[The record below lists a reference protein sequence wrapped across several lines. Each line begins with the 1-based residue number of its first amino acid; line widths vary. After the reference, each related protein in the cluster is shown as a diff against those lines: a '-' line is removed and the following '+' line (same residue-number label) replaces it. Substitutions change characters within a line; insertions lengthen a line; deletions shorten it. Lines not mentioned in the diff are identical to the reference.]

1 MGVFRPKTEELI
13 EEHPELFE
21 ERRPRRARK
30 NPFAARKSEPV
41 GAPSPR
47 TSPKPR
53 GRLARILHR
62 TTLWT
67 GMTLIPLSL
76 APIGATVGALAAWL
90 ENAPPVQEF
99 ENYNPPEATMILD
112 HQGNTI
118 SALFQ
123 QRRFVVPLSEMP
135 LNLPH
140 AFIAIEDERFYSHMG
155 VDPIGVA
162 RAAFTNIVRG
172 RMSQGASTITQQ
184 TARNVLARIGS
195 EKTLTRKFREMLVA
209 VQLEHS
215 YTKDQILE
223 VYLNQIYLGSGTY
236 GVEAASRAYFH
247 KSVRDLSLYECATIA
262 GLPQLPE
269 RYSPLNNPDISKAR
283 RDVVLGK
290 MWELGLVSDNEFD
303 RAVVRDVTV
312 EPERLSR
319 SEAAYFVDAVRR
331 EIANDR
337 QLGGTLLQTAGWRIH
352 TTVDGTQQRIAER
365 VLAEGLALEEQEW
378 IAGRQERFL
387 SAASDPEF
395 NLPPAKGQVRMA
407 RVLKVFSRHVV
418 IELPGGWRGDFP
430 VPEATAHFFAEDTFP
445 EEGAGVDIEIHDVVP
460 ERGLVRGALLPKR
473 RLQGALVS
481 LDAAT
486 GDVRALV
493 GGREYADHANGGF
506 FNRAVL
512 ARRQAGSTLKPFF
525 FAAGLE
531 HGMTPWTIVSD
542 TPIVFPDGYAPRNYE
557 NMFFGSTTL
566 QTALEKSRNIPTIRI
581 VQRVGLRDAN
591 DFVSSFRRTGD
602 RPWELPMEWPVV
614 LGTTPLTP
622 LEVAAAYQPL
632 ANGGLAMGPRM
643 IRGVRNEYDRETLGI
658 GGAPAPRQL
667 LSSATSASMVQLM
680 VGVMNQGTGHSLWK
694 ILPWELNGRV
704 AGKSGTTNDNRD
716 AWFAGFTPHEVV
728 VVWIGFDQMLPL
740 APGRTGSRAA
750 GPVWARYIAEV
761 WETKTPEQREMEIPI
776 PEGYALVRMDP
787 SGQPATDL
795 PTELPDPEKTVW
807 RIAPRTNSVDGSDEI
822 PQFFETFETAA
833 TLR

>member
-1 MGVFRPKTEELI
+1 MGVFRPKSDDLI
-13 EEHPELFE
+13 EDFPELFE
-21 ERRPRRARK
+21 ERRLLRGSKGSPPAKGTPAKAPR
-30 NPFAARKSEPV
+30 P
-41 GAPSPR
+41 APTTGSF
-47 TSPKPR
+47 R
-53 GRLARILHR
+53 GFLVRSTMWVAM
-62 TTLWT
+62 
-67 GMTLIPLSL
+67 GLITLSL
-76 APIGATVGALAAWL
+76 APMGAAVGGLAAWL
-90 ENAPPVQEF
+90 EHAPPVAEF

-112 HQGNTI
+112 HQGQTV
-118 SALFQ
+118 SALFE

-135 LNLPH
+135 LNLRH

-155 VDPIGVA
+155 VDPIGVL
-162 RAAFTNIVRG
+162 RAAVTNVMRG

-184 TARNVLARIGS
+184 TARNVLSRIGS
-195 EKTLTRKFREMLVA
+195 EKTIKRKLREMLVA
-209 VQLEHS
+209 IQMEHA

-247 KSVRDLSLYECATIA
+247 KRVQDLSLYECATIA

-331 EIANDR
+331 EISNDR
-337 QLGGTLLQTAGWRIH
+337 QLGGTMLQTAGWRIH
-352 TTVDGTQQRIAER
+352 TTVDATQQRIAER

-387 SAASDPEF
+387 AARSTPEF
-395 NLPPAKGQVRMA
+395 NAPPARGQVRMA
-407 RVLKVFSRHVV
+407 RVMKVFARHIVV
-418 IELPGGWRGDFP
+418 ELPGGWRGDFP
-430 VPEATAHFFAEDTFP
+430 VPEATAHFFAEETFP
-445 EEGAGVDIEIHDVVP
+445 TEGAGVDIEIHEVLA
-460 ERGLVRGALLPKR
+460 ERGLVRGAVLPKR

-531 HGMTPWTIVSD
+531 EGMTPWTIVSD
-542 TPIVFPDGYAPRNYE
+542 TPIIFPDGYAPRNYE

-566 QTALEKSRNIPTIRI
+566 QTALEKSRNIPTIRV

-591 DFVSSFRRTGD
+591 DFVSSFRRTGN
-602 RPWELPMEWPVV
+602 RAWELPMEWPVV

-622 LEVAAAYQPL
+622 LEVASAYQPL
-632 ANGGLAMGPRM
+632 ANGGLAMGPRL

-658 GGAPAPRQL
+658 GGAPPPRQL
-667 LSSATSASMVQLM
+667 LSSATSANMVQML
-680 VGVMNQGTGHSLWK
+680 VGVMNQGTGHSLWR

-716 AWFAGFTPHEVV
+716 AWFAGFTPEEVV
-728 VVWIGFDQMLPL
+728 VVWVGFDQMLPL

-750 GPVWARYIAEV
+750 GPIWARYIAEV
-761 WETKTPEQREMEIPI
+761 WETKTPEQREKEIAI
-776 PEGYALVRMDP
+776 PDGYALVRMNS

-795 PTELPDPEKTVW
+795 PTELPNPERTVW
-807 RIAPRTNSVDGSDEI
+807 RIAPRRNSVESRDEV
-822 PQFFETFETAA
+822 PDYAQNFETAA